1 MQNKDTVAFNLAQSH
16 RDADPAITRVVRLL
30 SDSETQTM
38 EPIKLLEVNPD
49 TSPSG
54 VLPIAFGPDSDS
66 GVPFPAIVIEVTES
80 EFEQIEDGQLS
91 LPDGWRIGQTI
102 YPTQQEHR

>member
-1 MQNKDTVAFNLAQSH
+1 MKNKDIVAIDLAQAH

-30 SDSETQTM
+30 SDSEAQTM
-38 EPIKLLEVNPD
+38 EPIKLLEVNPE

-54 VLPIAFGPDSDS
+54 VLPIAFAPDLET
-66 GVPFPAIVIEVTES
+66 GIPFPAIIIEVTES
-80 EFEQIEDGQLS
+80 EFELIEDGQLS

-102 YPTQQEHR
+102 YPTQQELR